1 VAVSTASLPDG
12 LPVGLPAGL
21 TFRKGDPLA
30 LARALEASRPVSLA
44 AEQILPVS
52 SALRDLLPWGGL
64 TRGSTVAVRGSAAR
78 SFALALVAEAIRDGA
93 WLAAIGIPSLGLA
106 AVAGFGIAL
115 ERVVVV
121 EPANSPDWLS
131 AVGAAIDAFDVV
143 FTTSLMSGSLMSGSL
158 KSGGT
163 RAADLRR
170 FQPRVRERGCVV
182 VVLDTV
188 PAAGRAIEPVSA
200 DVTIDASVVRWH
212 GLHIEAGYLAARQV
226 AVTVTGRRGA
236 VRPVRRRLWLPD
248 HDGAVRVVPERV
260 GSVRLVAGE

>member
-1 VAVSTASLPDG
+1 VAAASLPDG
-12 LPVGLPAGL
+12 LVV
-21 TFRKGDPLA
+21 RKGDPVA
-30 LARALEASRPVSLA
+30 LAKALEHSRPVSLA

-52 SALRDLLPWGGL
+52 SAFQGLLPWGGL
-64 TRGSTVAVRGSAAR
+64 ARGSTVAVRGSAAR
-78 SFALALVAEAIRDGA
+78 SLSLALVAEAVRDGA

-106 AVAGFGIAL
+106 AAAGFGIAL
-115 ERVVVV
+115 ERMVVV
-121 EPANSPDWLS
+121 EPANSPEWLT

-143 FTTSLMSGSLMSGSL
+143 FTT
-158 KSGGT
+158 GT

-182 VVLDTV
+182 VVLDAA
-188 PAAGRAIEPVSA
+188 PAAGQATEPVQA

-212 GLHIEAGYLAARQV
+212 GLHVEAGYLAARQV

-248 HDGAVRVVPERV
+248 HDGAIRVVPERAV
-260 GSVRLVAGE
+260 SDRGSVRLVSSGDVQ

>member
-1 VAVSTASLPDG
+1 VAVSTASLPD
-12 LPVGLPAGL
+12 GLPAGL

-44 AEQILPVS
+44 AEQLLPVS
-52 SALRDLLPWGGL
+52 SALQDLLPWGGL
-64 TRGSTVAVRGSAAR
+64 ARGSTVAVRGSAAR
-78 SFALALVAEAIRDGA
+78 SLALALVAEAVRNGA

-143 FTTSLMSGSLMSGSL
+143 FTTSLMSGSLMSG
-158 KSGGT
+158 GT

-188 PAAGRAIEPVSA
+188 PAAGRAPVSA

-248 HDGAVRVVPERV
+248 HDGSVRVVPERV
-260 GSVRLVAGE
+260 VSERVSSVRLVAGE